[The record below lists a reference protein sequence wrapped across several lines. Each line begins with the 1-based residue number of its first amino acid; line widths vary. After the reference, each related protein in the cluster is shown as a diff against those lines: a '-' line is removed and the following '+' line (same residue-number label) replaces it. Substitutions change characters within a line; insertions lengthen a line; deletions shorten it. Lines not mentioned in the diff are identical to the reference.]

1 MILCST
7 CFVRRRPQQ
16 AEFWSRA
23 VRGFN
28 EGLLLRKQAALFD
41 ADEETSPPS
50 GGGGIYCLS
59 LLFYG
64 ARYTKQKRI

>member
-1 MILCST
+1 MILCSP

-16 AEFWSRA
+16 AEFWARA

-28 EGLLLRKQAALFD
+28 EGLLLRKQTALFD

-50 GGGGIYCLS
+50 VGGGIDCLS
-59 LLFYG
+59 LLIYR